1 MNYSRLQKLYKHF
14 DMSILPIKV
23 WQSLELHEEISLWDN
38 KKIWKFKCLVIK
50 TWKPWHPDG
59 TFTVRWV
66 SGWLAIEKVY
76 PFTFKNFKKIILL
89 DEYKRR
95 RAKLYYLRNKVWK
108 SARMKSVI
116 TSDRRGVDLL
126 SN

>member
-23 WQSLELHEEISLWDN
+23 WQSLELHEEILLWDN

-50 TWKPWHPDG
+50 TWKTWHPDG

-66 SGWLAIEKVY
+66 SGWLSIEKVY
-76 PFTFKNFKKIILL
+76 PFAFKNFKKIILL

-108 SARMKSVI
+108 SARMKSII
-116 TSDRRGVDLL
+116 TSDRRGIDLL